1 MNTVKMSADMEVVK
15 ALELSFEQLEMKA
28 GGTSVE
34 EYKVKQSAGVKGS
47 KICCN
52 FKYAL
57 KDVEISVK
65 DLKVVN

>member
-1 MNTVKMSADMEVVK
+1 MSADVEVVK

-57 KDVEISVK
+57 KEV
-65 DLKVVN
+65 